1 MKEPIDVATA
11 DTIGFLTQHLEHE
24 ARVIEVG
31 CGAGHVALALQG
43 RGYRVVG
50 LDADSETVASAK
62 ERGAHVVLAT
72 WPEFDSEPVDAITFT
87 RSLHHIDDLPRAVQK
102 ARDTLKPQ
110 GKLLIE
116 DFAFDVVDQRTI
128 TWFVDVV
135 RGQALIN
142 IGASDFL
149 GDLMAAEDP
158 ALIWRRHHEEH
169 GVHSIE
175 VIRRAVAEHF
185 SISDTAPAAYLYRY
199 LVPALPATTSAAVF
213 LQHVVRDEL
222 QRGHAGQIELIGR
235 RIVAQP
241 IAELLR

>member
-1 MKEPIDVATA
+1 MKEPIDIATA
-11 DTIGFLTQHLEHE
+11 DTVGFLTQHLERE

-31 CGAGHVALALQG
+31 CGAGHVAQALQG

-50 LDADSETVASAK
+50 LDADSETVASAN

-87 RSLHHIDDLPRAVQK
+87 RSLHHIEDLPRALQK
-102 ARDTLKPQ
+102 ARDTLRPH

-128 TWFVDVV
+128 TWLVNVV
-135 RGQALIN
+135 RGQTLVN

-149 GDLMAAEDP
+149 THLIAAEDP
-158 ALIWRRHHEEH
+158 AVFWRRHHEEH

-175 VIRRAVAEHF
+175 AIHRSIAERF
-185 SISDTAPAAYLYRY
+185 IINDTAPAAYLYRY
-199 LVPALPATTSAAVF
+199 LIPALPATTNAAVF
-213 LQHVVRDEL
+213 LQQVVRDEL

-235 RIVAQP
+235 RIVALP
-241 IAELLR
+241 IAE